1 MGMFD
6 QQRGPLLG
14 NVAEN
19 DFWPTR
25 VPGCVECA
33 NQFDSVPEMHLQVQG
48 LSAALT

>member
-25 VPGCVECA
+25 CQDVW
-33 NQFDSVPEMHLQVQG
+33 SVQINSTVSQKCTCRSRVCQQP
-48 LSAALT
+48 